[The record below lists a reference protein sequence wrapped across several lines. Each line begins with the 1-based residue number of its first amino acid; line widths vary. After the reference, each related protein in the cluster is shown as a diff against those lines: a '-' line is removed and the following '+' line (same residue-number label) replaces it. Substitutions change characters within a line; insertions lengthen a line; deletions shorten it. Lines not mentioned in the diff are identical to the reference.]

1 MPEPQATSG
10 NKGEC
15 IRTLCRFRPL
25 NAREKALQGGTGA
38 DTAYAMT
45 LGDDGRSV
53 WLGADKS
60 GGQFTLDAMLGPDAT
75 QQDAY
80 DQISAILNGADT
92 LCGPQSSRPRVYTP
106 FVPRCDIRHGAR
118 RFVVVGG
125 VGVGVVFYT
134 TLADEPAVNR

>member
-1 MPEPQATSG
+1 MSGTKGCKRADESLADKVSAPFKMAERQPVSG

-25 NAREKALQGGTGA
+25 NAREKALQGGTGT

-80 DQISAILNGADT
+80 DQISGIVDSVLQGYNGT
-92 LCGPQSSRPRVYTP
+92 LLAYGQVSRDARDSQQSPPR
-106 FVPRCDIRHGAR
+106 
-118 RFVVVGG
+118 
-125 VGVGVVFYT
+125 
-134 TLADEPAVNR
+134 

>member
-1 MPEPQATSG
+1 MSG

-25 NAREKALQGGTGA
+25 NAREKALQGGT
-38 DTAYAMT
+38 DTGTSHAMT

-75 QQDAY
+75 QQNAY
-80 DQISAILNGADT
+80 DQISGIVDSVLQGYNGT
-92 LCGPQSSRPRVYTP
+92 LLAYGQVSRDAQDSQQSPPRY
-106 FVPRCDIRHGAR
+106 F
-118 RFVVVGG
+118 
-125 VGVGVVFYT
+125 
-134 TLADEPAVNR
+134 

>member
-1 MPEPQATSG
+1 MADRQAVSG

-25 NAREKALQGGTGA
+25 NAREKALQGGTGT

-80 DQISAILNGADT
+80 DQISGIVDSVLQGYNGT
-92 LCGPQSSRPRVYTP
+92 LLAYGQVCRDARDSQQSPPR
-106 FVPRCDIRHGAR
+106 
-118 RFVVVGG
+118 
-125 VGVGVVFYT
+125 
-134 TLADEPAVNR
+134 

>member
-1 MPEPQATSG
+1 MAEPKATSR

-25 NAREKALQGGTGA
+25 NAREKALHGGIGT

-80 DQISAILNGADT
+80 DQISGIVDSVLQGYNGT
-92 LCGPQSSRPRVYTP
+92 LLAYGQVSRDARDSQQSPPR
-106 FVPRCDIRHGAR
+106 
-118 RFVVVGG
+118 
-125 VGVGVVFYT
+125 
-134 TLADEPAVNR
+134 